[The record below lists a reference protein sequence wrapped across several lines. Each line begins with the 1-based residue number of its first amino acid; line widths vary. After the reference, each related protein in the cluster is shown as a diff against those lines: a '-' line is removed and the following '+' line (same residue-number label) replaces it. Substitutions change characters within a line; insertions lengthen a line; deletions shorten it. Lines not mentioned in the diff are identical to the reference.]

1 MWQRSRLTLAV
12 GSALVVWLLLLCSR
26 PTGDVASGD
35 VAHVRWPGGTMLL
48 GHGALSSFL
57 ATWIHKTAAIS
68 RPSFEPQSIATA
80 PAVKSLHVDCDVGS
94 DSLGDGSARR
104 PWLTPRRARDAVRML
119 QPVKQ
124 PVDIFIRG
132 DCYPRRLDGAVD
144 FTQPVLELYPNDS
157 GSPAAPIAYRSYPGE
172 PRARLLSGL
181 SVPPNAW
188 RPYNKRIWSLNV
200 SQLGIDKRFF
210 GGFQRPSVTDGTGLG
225 QCNAHILKSTLYS
238 AFI

>member
-48 GHGALSSFL
+48 GQGALSSFL

-188 RPYNKRIWSLNV
+188 RPYNKRIWS
-200 SQLGIDKRFF
+200 QLGIDKRFF